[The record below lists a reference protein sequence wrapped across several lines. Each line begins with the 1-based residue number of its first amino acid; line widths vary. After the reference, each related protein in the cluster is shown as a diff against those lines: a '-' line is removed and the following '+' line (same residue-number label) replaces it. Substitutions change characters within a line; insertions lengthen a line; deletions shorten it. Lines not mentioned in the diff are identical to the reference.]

1 MLQRELEDVVEVGVE
16 NPVLLER
23 WGEDFFKKGMY
34 VSVYPTGLCQSPQLH
49 SWEVPMGLFPTLL
62 RVYWTTQALEEAL
75 QARF

>member
-49 SWEVPMGLFPTLL
+49 S
-62 RVYWTTQALEEAL
+62 
-75 QARF
+75 